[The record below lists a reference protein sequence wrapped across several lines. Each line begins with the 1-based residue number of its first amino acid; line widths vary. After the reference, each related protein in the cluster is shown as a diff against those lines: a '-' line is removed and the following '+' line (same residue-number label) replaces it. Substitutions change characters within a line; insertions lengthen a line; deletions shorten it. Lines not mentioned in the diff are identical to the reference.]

1 MEKTELSARK
11 WIKKTTKQRKIVVPI
26 KIKIDT
32 VTTDKE
38 WLRT

>member
-1 MEKTELSARK
+1 MGKTEVSVGK